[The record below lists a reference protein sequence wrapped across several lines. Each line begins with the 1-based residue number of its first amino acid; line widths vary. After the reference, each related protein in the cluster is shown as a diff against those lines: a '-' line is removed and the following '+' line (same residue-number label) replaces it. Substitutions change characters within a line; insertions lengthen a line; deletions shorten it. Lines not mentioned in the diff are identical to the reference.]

1 MMTFLAT
8 YEIGKAKSLIKDEDI
23 MTKVKERCEK
33 TNRDYLANPSALFT
47 QQLKMD
53 LSVTDVPDRVSKYFQ
68 QFEKIITEN
77 GFHEFLGRG
86 AITDDDYVARM
97 KQRTKILVDNL
108 APTELVKSR
117 HIRINDQSLYKLILE
132 HAELQQLFFN
142 RFRAAESNSMN
153 AKPNNRKGG
162 KTSAIMANCRQTS
175 AQRRA
180 NGDKPSGA
188 GSSGSTQSLN
198 PPNRK
203 ARQRPPQ
210 RTGCLHCKGEHGLR
224 GCPVATPEEKEVAR
238 KAHMS
243 KSWKVKRSAVCNS
256 LVTAND

>member
-1 MMTFLAT
+1 MTFLAT

-53 LSVTDVPDRVSKYFQ
+53 LS
-68 QFEKIITEN
+68 FEKIIADN

-86 AITDDDYVARM
+86 AITDDDYVARI

-224 GCPVATPEEKEVAR
+224 GCPVATPEQK
-238 KAHMS
+238 KSCS
-243 KSWKVKRSAVCNS
+243 KGTDV
-256 LVTAND
+256 